1 MTVAQPETLEQL
13 QSLCDDLCHL
23 LEREHSVLRSRNGLI
38 GAGVAELEQLHGE
51 KDHRIDL
58 LDRASRG
65 GLYSDQAKADPARA
79 DTVRQ
84 SIERCKSLQARN
96 HQVFS
101 RVVGSQR
108 RLLSMLR
115 DPAEDVSL
123 YDRGGRSLDYGGSN
137 RAHRA

>member
-38 GAGVAELEQLHGE
+38 GAGVSEPEQLHSE
-51 KDHRIDL
+51 KDRRIDM

-65 GLYSDQAKADPARA
+65 GLYSNQAKADPTRA

-101 RVVGSQR
+101 RIVGSQR

-115 DPAEDVSL
+115 DPAEEVSL
-123 YDRGGRSLDYGGSN
+123 YDRVGRSHDYGSSI